1 MFFIYF
7 LSAFLLSYLI
17 LPLLLSFLKQA
28 GYTRENFSGKL
39 IPVGSGILIPLIFLI
54 LLFFD
59 YLVFKKLSDNKLVL
73 PFLIAIIG
81 MSFLGLLDDLFGD
94 RSIGGFKGH
103 FGKLKEGHITT
114 GVLKALGGGVLS
126 LFIVRFFTN
135 NIVINFLDALL
146 MALFINIFNL
156 LDTRPGRTL
165 KVFLFLSLII
175 FIIAFKAELVVLMAL
190 FIGIALA
197 LIKTDLS
204 GRSMMGDVG
213 SNSLGAIIGLSFVI
227 VFNIIAKVIFLILLI
242 LIHLFTE
249 KHSITET
256 ISKIKFL
263 DYLDRLGRKEPGVT
277 D

>member
-1 MFFIYF
+1 MFLIYF
-7 LSAFLLSYLI
+7 LSAFFLSYLI
-17 LPLLLSFLKQA
+17 LPILLSFLKRV
-28 GYTRENFSGKL
+28 GYTRKNFSGKL
-39 IPVGSGILIPLIFLI
+39 IPVSSGILIPLVFLI
-54 LLFFD
+54 E
-59 YLVFKKLSDNKLVL
+59 YLIFKNLSNQYRVL

-103 FGKLKEGHITT
+103 FGELKKGHITT

-126 LFIVRFFTN
+126 LFIVRFFEN
-135 NIVINFLDALL
+135 NIIINFLDALL
-146 MALFINIFNL
+146 LVLFINMFNL

-165 KVFLFLSLII
+165 KVFLFFSFII
-175 FIIAFKAELVVLMAL
+175 FIMIFNTESIVLINLTAL

-227 VFNIIAKVIFLILLI
+227 IFGIIPKIIFLILLI

-249 KHSITET
+249 KYSITEA
-256 ISKIKFL
+256 ISKVKIL
-263 DYLDRLGRKEPGVT
+263 DYLDKLGRKEPGVT